1 MWCLVGRLGPLLG
14 RGKRARM
21 SRKRIGEIL
30 LERGAITTAELDA
43 GLKAQ
48 RQTQQRLGATLVSL
62 GAITEPMLV
71 QALSEALEI
80 PVVDLR
86 TVTPDWAAVHL
97 VRARFC
103 EQHEVFPYALESVGG
118 RRQLVVA
125 MTDPLNKSA
134 VEEIEFT
141 TGLKVS
147 PRVAALS
154 GVRAAILRY
163 YHKATP
169 SAAASPSRPAPSASP
184 SEARGAAQRPAAPAT
199 PSRASAPDDDEEVI
213 IGEEVPPGETT
224 ARTSL
229 AELIGKREAQQR
241 KKRGQGEGK
250 SRSSSTSGVLD
261 DLEYLVGDL
270 REEPDRVEELERK
283 FWALMRIMARKGML
297 TNEEFT
303 RELDDMDEG

>member
-1 MWCLVGRLGPLLG
+1 
-14 RGKRARM
+14 M

-30 LERGAITTAELDA
+30 LERGAITTAQLDA

-48 RQTQQRLGATLVSL
+48 RQTQQRLGATLVSM

-86 TVTPDWAAVHL
+86 TVTVDWAAVHL

-103 EQHEVFPYALESVGG
+103 EKHEVFPYVMESVGG

-125 MTDPLNKSA
+125 MTDPLNQSA
-134 VEEIEFT
+134 IEEIEFT

-154 GVRAAILRY
+154 GVRGAIMRY
-163 YHKATP
+163 YHKTTP
-169 SAAASPSRPAPSASP
+169 GAAASPARSTPSALP
-184 SEARGAAQRPAAPAT
+184 SAARGTGQRPAV
-199 PSRASAPDDDEEVI
+199 SAPPPRAGDDDDEEVI
-213 IGEEVPPGETT
+213 VGEEVGPGEKTE
-224 ARTSL
+224 RTSL
-229 AELIGKREAQQR
+229 AELIQQR
-241 KKRGQGEGK
+241 EKQRRQKRGQGESKGK
-250 SRSSSTSGVLD
+250 SRPAGNSDVLD
-261 DLEYLVGDL
+261 DLDSLLGGL

-283 FWALMRIMARKGML
+283 FWALMRIMARKGLL
-297 TNEEFT
+297 TKEEFT
-303 RELDDMDEG
+303 RELDDDKA